1 MRDYFYLTLYYTLRF
16 FFKYFPKCVKI
27 VFLKIATL
35 GFYIFDR
42 KHTKIMRKNI
52 SFCFTSLSNDEINAL
67 IKKTYFNFGLFL
79 SEFVCNQNANK
90 EQILSQIS
98 FENEEILKQ
107 ALENDRPIIVQ
118 TAHFGNWELFSL
130 AMAAK
135 FGAVSIIG
143 RKLDSAKMN
152 EILSANRTRFDIE
165 LIEKSGAA
173 KGIINALKARRLL
186 GVLVDQSV
194 SGSEGVECEFFGR
207 RIMHTHALSV
217 FASKLGALIIPAFIE
232 RSSKDE
238 SKFNIVFYPAIDI
251 KELESKHGKEEA
263 LKIATQAQSTATQL
277 QIQRKSDEYFWM
289 HKKFKYFYKEL
300 YA

>member
-16 FFKYFPKCVKI
+16 FFKYSPKCVKTA
-27 VFLKIATL
+27 FLKAISL
-35 GFYIFDR
+35 GFFALDK
-42 KHTKIMRKNI
+42 KHTKIMAKNI
-52 SFCFTSLSNDEINAL
+52 KFCFKELSSDEINEI

-79 SEFVCNQNANK
+79 SEFVCNQNATK
-90 EQILSQIS
+90 EQILSKIS
-98 FENEEILKQ
+98 FENEQILEFGLKTT
-107 ALENDRPIIVQ
+107 RPIIVS

-143 RKLDSAKMN
+143 RALDSAKMN

-173 KGIINALKARRLL
+173 KGIMSALKARRLL

-194 SGSEGVECEFFGR
+194 SEGVECEFFGR
-207 RIMHTHALSV
+207 RIMHTHSLSV
-217 FASKLGALIIPAFIE
+217 FASKLNALIIPAFIE
-232 RSSKDE
+232 RSSDDE
-238 SKFNIVFYPAIDI
+238 GKFNIVFYPQIDI
-251 KELESKHGKEEA
+251 KELEKTHSKEEA
-263 LKIATQAQSTATQL
+263 IKIATQAQSKACEE
-277 QIQRKSDEYFWM
+277 QIKRKNDEYFWM